1 MPQLEVADYMPQLFW
16 LAITFILLLVLMSRL
31 LLPKVGGVLA
41 ERDRYIE
48 DELGRAERLKGE
60 TDEAL
65 RTYETALSKARAEA
79 QGLHRETAAAVSAL
93 SAKREQAFAAELTE
107 RTRMAERSI
116 EAAKREALK
125 ALPQIATEVA
135 SSAVQRLTNK
145 PAAVERIGAA
155 VASVL
160 KGSD

>member
-1 MPQLEVADYMPQLFW
+1 MPQLVVADYTPQLFW
-16 LAITFILLLVLMSRL
+16 LAITFILLYALMSRL
-31 LLPKVGGVLA
+31 LLPKVGGMLA

-65 RTYETALSKARAEA
+65 RGYEAALSQARAEA
-79 QGLHRETAAAVSAL
+79 QNLHRETGAAISAL
-93 SAKREQAFAAELTE
+93 SAKREQAFAAELAE
-107 RTRMAERSI
+107 RTRKAEGSI
-116 EAAKREALK
+116 DAAKRGALK

-145 PAAVERIGAA
+145 AAPVERVGAA
-155 VASVL
+155 VASIL
-160 KGSD
+160 NGGD

>member
-1 MPQLEVADYMPQLFW
+1 MPQLEVADYTPQLFW

-65 RTYETALSKARAEA
+65 RTYETALSNARADA

-145 PAAVERIGAA
+145 PAAVDRIGAA

-160 KGSD
+160 KRSD